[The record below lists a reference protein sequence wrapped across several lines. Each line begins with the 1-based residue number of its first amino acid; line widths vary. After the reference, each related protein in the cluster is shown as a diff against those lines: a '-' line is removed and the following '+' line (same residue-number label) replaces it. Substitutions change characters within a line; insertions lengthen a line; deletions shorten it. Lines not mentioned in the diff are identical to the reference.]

1 MDAVNK
7 RAFPRIYHETP
18 IIYAYSLSDIF
29 QDGRMV
35 NCSEGGMYLETLQGL
50 MPGSEILIK
59 MMGSIRTPSWFETC
73 ENYCGE
79 VVWCKSL
86 ANGSVSR
93 YGVGVRFLLNICDRC
108 GEKIPYNEI
117 RKIDK
122 YIVLCQ
128 DCYRQLNALSRHA
141 RESVES
147 YLLGNVV

>member
-7 RAFPRIYHETP
+7 RAFPRIYHEAP
-18 IIYAYSLSDIF
+18 IIYAYNLSDIYH
-29 QDGRMV
+29 DGRMF
-35 NCSEGGMYLETLQGL
+35 NCSEGGMYLESLQTL
-50 MPGSEILIK
+50 MPGSEIHIRL
-59 MMGSIRTPSWFETC
+59 MDFIRTPSWFEVS

-93 YGVGVRFLLNICDRC
+93 YGVGVRFLLNVCDRC
-108 GEKIPYNEI
+108 GEMIPYNDI

-122 YIVLCQ
+122 YIVLCP
-128 DCYRQLNALSRHA
+128 DCHSQLSMLSRNA
-141 RESVES
+141 RQNVES